1 MIATFDAWMAR
12 HPLAYGSLVALAACL
27 VLALFIDLPLLVAL
41 QSESWRAVKPAFR
54 LIGQLGKAEGFVLIS
69 ILVYL
74 GALFAA
80 WRLRG
85 QPVAAWYRWL
95 ARHCLLYLAALLAS
109 TAVTNPLKYLVARQ
123 RPRLF
128 LQEGSYGFGMPFD
141 GFPVDSFPSGHTQVA
156 FATAAVLALMAP
168 RWAIAIF
175 LLAGLVAASR
185 LVTGWHYLS
194 DVVASAFISVVIVRA
209 LARVLLDPAREWPG
223 QSPLAWLRQRKAR

>member
-1 MIATFDAWMAR
+1 
-12 HPLAYGSLVALAACL
+12 
-27 VLALFIDLPLLVAL
+27 
-41 QSESWRAVKPAFR
+41 
-54 LIGQLGKAEGFVLIS
+54 
-69 ILVYL
+69 
-74 GALFAA
+74 
-80 WRLRG
+80 
-85 QPVAAWYRWL
+85 
-95 ARHCLLYLAALLAS
+95 
-109 TAVTNPLKYLVARQ
+109 
-123 RPRLF
+123 
-128 LQEGSYGFGMPFD
+128 
-141 GFPVDSFPSGHTQVA
+141 VDSFPSGHTQVA